1 MTGNKINFTVVKA
14 LCKRDLRLYFS
25 NPTGYV
31 FITLFIFLSAAAAFW
46 QERFFLNNLAN
57 LDQLN
62 VMFPFLLMFF
72 VPAITM
78 GVWADERKQGTDEL
92 LLTLPAT
99 DLEIVIGKYLST
111 LGIYTAA
118 LLLSLSHL
126 IVLFWLGNPD
136 LGLMVANY
144 AGYWLIGA
152 TFISIGMLASLLSPN
167 MTIAFILGAVLCSLF
182 VHLGSIL
189 GVLGRS
195 AENLAS
201 PLTVFEY
208 FGDFARGVVSLSGLV
223 YFVSTTATLLYLNVV
238 FLSRRSWP
246 QEADGYKMWIHH
258 TARAVAVVVAVVAFN
273 VLVGRMSL
281 RVDLT
286 AGRLHSL
293 SKETRNLV
301 KEIPNDRRVFVQ
313 AYLSK
318 DVPNPFFQTRANL
331 YGFLR
336 VIDSVA
342 GEKVQVIIQDT
353 EPFSE
358 EAREAR
364 ETFGI
369 VPVEVPVVGG
379 RVQTSQL
386 FMGVAF
392 TCGAEED
399 VIPFFDRGLPTE
411 YELARSIRVVARTQR
426 KKIGVI
432 NTQVKLFGGFDFNT
446 FQSQPSWPVVEELK
460 KQYEV
465 VQISAKEAITDEL
478 DGLLVALPSSLSQ
491 AEMDNLRA
499 YIEAGNPSL
508 LVVDPLPIIDIAL
521 SPSEE
526 SGANVNPFMRNKG
539 PQPEPKGDI
548 NGLLREL
555 GVQWNTQ
562 QIIWDAYNPHP
573 ELANLP
579 PEVVFVGAGNKNPNS
594 FNPSYEVTQGLQELV
609 LLFPGTIEKAP
620 GSPYSFETLVKSGM
634 VSGAARY
641 DQLVQRSF
649 FGVQLVT
656 RGLQH
661 FPTRNDYT
669 LAAHVVGG
677 AAPADSAETPKNV
690 NVIVIGDLDFVSNQF
705 FEIRKRGIEGLNFD
719 NVSFFLNCIDLLVG
733 DDSFIALRKRRVKH
747 RTLETVESRT
757 REYVERRAQEEQE
770 AEAEAQRALAEA
782 QRRLDEKVTY
792 VRQRTDLD
800 SQTKQIMARN
810 LQEVESRRFE
820 AMKTNITAKKD
831 AKIQR
836 SKENMESQIRAIQ
849 SNIKMLAGLV
859 PPIPVFLVGILVFVR
874 RRKREKEGAAAA
886 RRLRG

>member
-1 MTGNKINFTVVKA
+1 
-14 LCKRDLRLYFS
+14 
-25 NPTGYV
+25 
-31 FITLFIFLSAAAAFW
+31 
-46 QERFFLNNLAN
+46 
-57 LDQLN
+57 
-62 VMFPFLLMFF
+62 
-72 VPAITM
+72 
-78 GVWADERKQGTDEL
+78 
-92 LLTLPAT
+92 
-99 DLEIVIGKYLST
+99 
-111 LGIYTAA
+111 
-118 LLLSLSHL
+118 
-126 IVLFWLGNPD
+126 
-136 LGLMVANY
+136 
-144 AGYWLIGA
+144 
-152 TFISIGMLASLLSPN
+152 
-167 MTIAFILGAVLCSLF
+167 
-182 VHLGSIL
+182 
-189 GVLGRS
+189 
-195 AENLAS
+195 
-201 PLTVFEY
+201 
-208 FGDFARGVVSLSGLV
+208 
-223 YFVSTTATLLYLNVV
+223 
-238 FLSRRSWP
+238 
-246 QEADGYKMWIHH
+246 
-258 TARAVAVVVAVVAFN
+258 VAVVVAVVAFN

-293 SKETRNLV
+293 STETRSLI

-313 AYLSK
+313 AYMSK
-318 DVPNPFFQTRANL
+318 DVPKPFVQTRANL
-331 YGFLR
+331 YGFLKE
-336 VIDSVA
+336 IDAVA
-342 GEKVQVIIQDT
+342 GEKVQVIIHDT

-379 RVQTSQL
+379 RVQSSQL

-426 KKIGVI
+426 KKIGVL
-432 NTQVKLFGGFDFNT
+432 NTQIKLFGGFDFNT
-446 FQSQPSWPVVEELK
+446 FQSQPGWPVVEELK

-491 AEMDNLRA
+491 TEMDNLRSF
-499 YIEAGNPSL
+499 IEAGNPAL
-508 LVVDPLPIIDIAL
+508 LLLDPLPVIDIAL

-548 NGLLREL
+548 NGFLREL
-555 GVQWNTQ
+555 GMRWNTQ

-579 PEVVFVGAGNKNPNS
+579 PEVVFVGAGNKNPDS
-594 FNPSYEVTQGLQELV
+594 FNPSYGITQGLQELV
-609 LLFPGTIEKAP
+609 LLFPGTIEKSP
-620 GSPYSFETLVKSGM
+620 GSQLSFETLVKSGT

-649 FGVQLVT
+649 FGVQLVA

-661 FPTRNDYT
+661 YPTNDDYT
-669 LAAHVVGG
+669 LAAHVRGG
-677 AAPADSAETPKNV
+677 AAAADSEETSKNI
-690 NVIVIGDLDFVSNQF
+690 NVIAIGDLDFVSNQF

-757 REYVERRAQEEQE
+757 RAYVERRASEEQE
-770 AEAEAQRALAEA
+770 AEVEAQRALAEA

-792 VRQRTDLD
+792 VQQRTDLD
-800 SQTKQIMARN
+800 AQTKQIMARN
-810 LQEVESRRFE
+810 LQEVETRRFE
-820 AMKTNITAKKD
+820 AMKANINAKKD
-831 AKIQR
+831 AKVQR
-836 SKENMESQIRAIQ
+836 SKENMESQIRVIQ

-886 RRLRG
+886 RRLKG